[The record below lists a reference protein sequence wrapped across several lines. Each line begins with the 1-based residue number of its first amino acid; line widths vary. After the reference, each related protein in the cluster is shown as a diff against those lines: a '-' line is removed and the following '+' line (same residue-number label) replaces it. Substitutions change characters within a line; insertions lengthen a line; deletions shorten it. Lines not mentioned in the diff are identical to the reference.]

1 MKGAVQTAL
10 MQNTPFFVTNLHETK
25 IISFRNSDNYE
36 NEKKL
41 KQKINFHKTDKLKE
55 FFNHKLII
63 ILIFFKRI
71 KLETFFLILSVSY
84 IIINHKHDI
93 NFLFFKTGLARIQI
107 VLSEGVQH
115 FYVFLFD

>member
-10 MQNTPFFVTNLHETK
+10 MQNTQFFFTNLHETK
-25 IISFRNSDNYE
+25 IISLRNSDNYE
-36 NEKKL
+36 NEKKTL

-71 KLETFFLILSVSY
+71 KLETFLFNFVG
-84 IIINHKHDI
+84 IIYNY
-93 NFLFFKTGLARIQI
+93 Q
-107 VLSEGVQH
+107 S
-115 FYVFLFD
+115 